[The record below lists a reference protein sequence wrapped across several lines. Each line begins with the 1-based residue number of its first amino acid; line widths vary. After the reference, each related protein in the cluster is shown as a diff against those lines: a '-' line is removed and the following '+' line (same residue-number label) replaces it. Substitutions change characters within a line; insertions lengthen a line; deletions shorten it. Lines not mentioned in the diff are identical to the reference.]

1 MSGDDGSHRL
11 TAAVR
16 GNRTP
21 VFWMDTQMHA
31 SSQKSALPLW
41 LLIIIVGTI
50 VGVSMGRAQSMGL
63 YLQPVTSTLNIGRE
77 AFALSIALTQL
88 LMGVGA
94 PFSGALIDTFG
105 AGRVVVA
112 CVLATMAGLYFMYAA
127 TSPNDLLV
135 SGILMGIGVSG
146 TGVTSLV
153 GTIGRLAPPEKRLSA
168 IASIGMAA
176 GIGSFV
182 ALPVMH
188 FLIEYAGWQQSLLWL
203 MAITALLIPLAW
215 PIGGKPVRVDGP
227 TREQKLGEALAE
239 AFRHPSFWL
248 LTAGFFVCGFHVA
261 FVVVHLPAFAVD
273 QGLPSWVGPFALSVV
288 GIANIIG
295 TYLAG
300 QSGRFI
306 EKRRLLSLIYFA
318 RAVIFLGFLFLPL
331 TPAIVIVLCGL
342 LGIFW
347 LSTIPP
353 TSGLVATFFGT
364 QWMSMLFGFVFLS
377 HQVGSFLGVW
387 LGGRLFDLTKS
398 YDAMWWISVALG
410 VISALINWP
419 IKERPVARI
428 AMASVPSKT

>member
-1 MSGDDGSHRL
+1 M
-11 TAAVR
+11 
-16 GNRTP
+16 RTSS
-21 VFWMDTQMHA
+21 TQPI
-31 SSQKSALPLW
+31 LPLW
-41 LLIIIVGTI
+41 LLILIVGTI
-50 VGVSMGRAQSMGL
+50 VGVSMGRSQSMGL
-63 YLQPVTSTLNIGRE
+63 YLQPVTSALSVGRE
-77 AFALSIALTQL
+77 AFALSIALSQL
-88 LMGVGA
+88 LMGIGA
-94 PFSGALIDTFG
+94 PFSGALIDMFG

-112 CVLATMAGLYFMYAA
+112 CVLATIAGLYFMYAA
-127 TSPNDLLV
+127 STPADLLIA
-135 SGILMGIGVSG
+135 GILMGIGVSG

-182 ALPVMH
+182 SLPLMH
-188 FLIEYAGWQQSLLWL
+188 FLIEYTGWQTSLLWL
-203 MAITALLIPLAW
+203 IAITALLIPLAW

-227 TREQKLGEALAE
+227 VRDQTLGEALRE
-239 AFRHPSFWL
+239 AFRHPSYWL

-261 FVVVHLPAFAVD
+261 FIVVHLPAFAVD

-295 TYLAG
+295 TFLAG
-300 QSGRFI
+300 QSGRYI
-306 EKRRLLSLIYFA
+306 EKRRLLSLIYLA
-318 RAVIFLGFLFLPL
+318 RAVIFLGFLFVPL
-331 TPAIVIVLCGL
+331 TPFTVIAFCGL

-377 HQVGSFLGVW
+377 HQIGSFLGVW
-387 LGGRLFDLTKS
+387 LAGRLFDLTKS

-410 VISALINWP
+410 VIAALLHWP
-419 IKERPVARI
+419 ISERPVARL
-428 AMASVPSKT
+428 AAASVPSKA